1 MNHKV
6 LQTLEF
12 DKIINI
18 LTGYAT
24 TELGK
29 ERCAALTPMEDESSI
44 LNAQDQTQDALTR
57 IYKRGNVSFL
67 GVSDLKPSLMRL
79 RMKGT
84 LGAGELLRIAAL
96 LETVKNAVDYGV
108 RPEEELELGIDSLDE
123 MFESLIPL
131 PDLLHEIRRC
141 IVSEEEFNDDA
152 SPTLKSIRR
161 SIRQTNQKIHTQL
174 TAMISSSSNQEKLQ
188 DAIVTMRNGR
198 YCIPVKQEYRSSFQ
212 GMIHDQSAS
221 GNTLFIEPMAVVTL
235 NNELKELEG
244 KEQSEIERILS
255 VLSEQVAFGVD
266 DLAHNQEVLICLDF
280 IFAKAKYAKD
290 LDASKPIFREDG
302 VINIKQGRH
311 PLLDQKK
318 VVPIN
323 VSLGKDF
330 SMLIVTGPNTGGK
343 TVSLKT
349 VGLLTLMGQSGLHI
363 PAFQGSSLGIFR
375 EVFADIGDEQSIE
388 QNLSTFSSHMTNIV
402 SIIQQ
407 AHKDSLVLLDELCG
421 GTDPIEG
428 AALAISILNDL
439 HDRGV
444 KTMATTHYSELKMF
458 ALSTD
463 DIENAS
469 CEFDVE
475 TLSPTYRLMIGIPGK
490 SNAFAISKKLGL
502 DNHIIENASEQ
513 IDESVKDFESILAD
527 LEQSKQTIE
536 QEQEEIFEYRKE
548 IESLRKS
555 LKNKQDNLTEKRE
568 KMLRDAREEAH
579 NIISEAKEIAD
590 STIREYNK
598 LKKQK
603 NNQNANKKME
613 HMRSDLRGRMNKLE
627 NQMAYKSKKKVN
639 KRHDASDFQIGDQVY
654 VSSLS
659 LAGTVQTLP
668 NAKGDLYVQ
677 MGMMRSLVNI
687 KDLEITK
694 TIKEVK
700 KENQRNES
708 RNRGRT
714 AINKSSSIKPEI
726 NVMGMTVDE
735 AIAQLDK
742 YIDDACLAN
751 LNQITVVH
759 GKGTGALRKG
769 LHTYFK
775 QLKKQKRISGYRDG
789 EYGEGDLG
797 VTVVML

>member
-1 MNHKV
+1 MNQKV
-6 LQTLEF
+6 FQTLEF
-12 DKIINI
+12 DKIIKI
-18 LTGYAT
+18 LTGYAS
-24 TELGK
+24 TEMGRNLCRK
-29 ERCAALTPMEDESSI
+29 LTPMTKETDI
-44 LNAQDQTQDALTR
+44 LNAQDHTQDALTR
-57 IYKRGNVSFL
+57 IYRRGSISFS
-67 GVSDLKPSLMRL
+67 GITDLKPSIARL
-79 RMKGT
+79 NMKGS
-84 LGAGELLRIAAL
+84 LGAGELLNIAKL
-96 LETVKNAVDYGV
+96 LETVKNAAAYNSSEDDDM
-108 RPEEELELGIDSLDE
+108 EADSLDE
-123 MFESLIPL
+123 IFEALVPL
-131 PDLLHEIRRC
+131 NDLLREIRRC
-141 IVSEEEFNDDA
+141 IISEEEISDDA
-152 SPTLKSIRR
+152 SSALKSIRR
-161 SIRQTNQKIHTQL
+161 SMKQANQKIHNQL
-174 TAMISSSSNQEKLQ
+174 TAVVSASSNQDKLQ

-198 YCIPVKQEYRSSFQ
+198 YCIPVKQAYRNSFP

-221 GNTLFIEPMAVVTL
+221 GNTLFIEPMSVVTL

-244 KEQSEIERILS
+244 REQAEIEKILS
-255 VLSEQVAFGVD
+255 LLSEEASYAAD
-266 DLAHNQEVLICLDF
+266 DLARNQDLLVQLDF

-290 LDASKPIFREDG
+290 LDASRPIFREDG

-323 VSLGKDF
+323 VSLGQDF
-330 SMLIVTGPNTGGK
+330 SMLIITGPNTGGK

-349 VGLLTLMGQSGLHI
+349 VGLLTLMGQAGLHI

-407 AHKDSLVLLDELCG
+407 AYKDSLVLLDELCG

-428 AALAISILNDL
+428 AALAISILTDL
-439 HDRGV
+439 HDRGI

-490 SNAFAISKKLGL
+490 SNAFAISRKLGL
-502 DNHIIENASEQ
+502 DEHIIEGASGQ
-513 IDESVKDFESILAD
+513 IDESVKDFETILAD
-527 LEQSKQTIE
+527 LEKSKQTIE
-536 QEQEEIFEYRKE
+536 QEQEEILAYRKE
-548 IESLRKS
+548 IESLRRS
-555 LKNKQDNLTEKRE
+555 LKARQDNIKEKRE
-568 KMLRDAREEAH
+568 KTLRNAREEAQQ
-579 NIISEAKEIAD
+579 ILQEAKDVAD
-590 STIREYNK
+590 QTIREYNQ
-598 LKKQK
+598 LKKQTNK
-603 NNQNANKKME
+603 DTNKKME

-627 NQMAYKSKKKVN
+627 NQMTSRKKKRSG
-639 KRHDASDFQIGDQVY
+639 KRHDAGDFHVGDEVY

-659 LAGTVQTLP
+659 LNGTVQTLP

-687 KDLEITK
+687 RDLEITK
-694 TIKEVK
+694 TAKEVK
-700 KENQRNES
+700 RENQRNE
-708 RNRGRT
+708 NRGRART
-714 AINKSSSIKPEI
+714 AMNKSATIKPEI

-735 AIAQLDK
+735 AIAELDK

-751 LNQITVVH
+751 LAQITVVH

-769 LHTYFK
+769 LHNYFK
-775 QLKKQKRISGYRDG
+775 TLKKQKRISGYRDG

-797 VTVVML
+797 VTVVTL

>member
-1 MNHKV
+1 MNQKV
-6 LQTLEF
+6 FQTLEF
-12 DKIINI
+12 DKIIKI
-18 LTGYAT
+18 LTGYAS
-24 TELGK
+24 TEMGRDLCRK
-29 ERCAALTPMEDESSI
+29 LTPMTKETDI
-44 LNAQDQTQDALTR
+44 LNAQDHTQDALTR
-57 IYKRGNVSFL
+57 IYRRGSISFS
-67 GVSDLKPSLMRL
+67 GITDLKPSIARL
-79 RMKGT
+79 NMKGS
-84 LGAGELLRIAAL
+84 LGAGELLNIAKL
-96 LETVKNAVDYGV
+96 LETVKNAAAYNSSEDDDM
-108 RPEEELELGIDSLDE
+108 EADSLDE
-123 MFESLIPL
+123 IFEALVPL
-131 PDLLHEIRRC
+131 NDLLREIRRC
-141 IVSEEEFNDDA
+141 IISEEELSDDA
-152 SPTLKSIRR
+152 SSALKSIRR
-161 SIRQTNQKIHTQL
+161 SMKQANQKIHNQL
-174 TAMISSSSNQEKLQ
+174 TAVVSASSNQDKLQ

-198 YCIPVKQEYRSSFQ
+198 YCIPVKQAYRNSFP

-221 GNTLFIEPMAVVTL
+221 GNTLFIEPMSVVTL

-244 KEQSEIERILS
+244 REQAEIEKILS
-255 VLSEQVAFGVD
+255 LLSEEASYAAD
-266 DLAHNQEVLICLDF
+266 DLARNQDLLVQLDF

-290 LDASKPIFREDG
+290 LDASRPIFREDG

-323 VSLGKDF
+323 VSLGQDF
-330 SMLIVTGPNTGGK
+330 SMLIITGPNTGGK

-349 VGLLTLMGQSGLHI
+349 VGLLTLMGQAGLHI

-407 AHKDSLVLLDELCG
+407 AYKDSLVLLDELCG

-428 AALAISILNDL
+428 AALAISILTDL
-439 HDRGV
+439 HDRGI

-490 SNAFAISKKLGL
+490 SNAFAISRKLGL
-502 DNHIIENASEQ
+502 DEHIIEGASGQ
-513 IDESVKDFESILAD
+513 IDESVKDFETILAD
-527 LEQSKQTIE
+527 LEKSKQTIE
-536 QEQEEIFEYRKE
+536 QEQEEILAYRKE
-548 IESLRKS
+548 IESLRRS
-555 LKNKQDNLTEKRE
+555 LKARQDNIKEKRE
-568 KMLRDAREEAH
+568 KTLRNAREEAQR
-579 NIISEAKEIAD
+579 ILQEAKDVAD
-590 STIREYNK
+590 QTIREYNQ
-598 LKKQK
+598 LKKQTNK
-603 NNQNANKKME
+603 DTNKKME

-627 NQMAYKSKKKVN
+627 NQMTSRKKKHSG
-639 KRHDASDFQIGDQVY
+639 KRHDAGDFHVGDEVY

-659 LAGTVQTLP
+659 LNGTVQTLP

-687 KDLEITK
+687 RDLEITK
-694 TIKEVK
+694 TAKEVK
-700 KENQRNES
+700 RENQRNE
-708 RNRGRT
+708 NRGRART
-714 AINKSSSIKPEI
+714 AMNKSATIKPEI

-735 AIAQLDK
+735 AIAELDK

-751 LNQITVVH
+751 LAQITVVH

-769 LHTYFK
+769 LHNYFK
-775 QLKKQKRISGYRDG
+775 TLKKQKRISGYRDG

-797 VTVVML
+797 VTVVTL

>member
-1 MNHKV
+1 MNQKV

-12 DKIINI
+12 DKIIKI
-18 LTGYAT
+18 LTEYAT

-29 ERCAALTPMEDESSI
+29 AMCSALTPMTEESHI

-57 IYKRGNVSFL
+57 IYQRGNVSFF
-67 GVSDLKPSLMRL
+67 GVNDLSASLARL
-79 RMKGT
+79 KMKGT
-84 LGAGELLRIAAL
+84 LGIGELLDIARL
-96 LETVKNAVDYGV
+96 LETVKNAVSYGV
-108 RPEEELELGIDSLDE
+108 RTDDETEADSLDDL
-123 MFESLIPL
+123 FESLL
-131 PDLLHEIRRC
+131 PMEDLLREIRRC
-141 IVSEEEFNDDA
+141 IISEEEISDDA
-152 SPTLKSIRR
+152 SSSLKGIRR
-161 SIRQTNQKIHTQL
+161 AIKQTNQKIHSQL
-174 TAMISSSSNQEKLQ
+174 TAMVSASSNQDKLQ

-198 YCIPVKQEYRSSFQ
+198 YCIPVKQEYRNSFQ

-221 GNTLFIEPMAVVTL
+221 GSTLFIEPMAVVAL
-235 NNELKELEG
+235 NNERKELEG
-244 KEQSEIERILS
+244 KEQTEIERILS
-255 VLSEQVAFGVD
+255 LLSEQASYGID
-266 DLAHNQEVLICLDF
+266 DLASNQKTLVLLDF

-290 LDASKPIFREDG
+290 LNASKPIFREDG
-302 VINIKQGRH
+302 IIQIKHGRH

-402 SIIQQ
+402 SIVQQ
-407 AHKDSLVLLDELCG
+407 AHGDSLVLLDELCG

-428 AALAISILNDL
+428 AALAISILTDL
-439 HDRGV
+439 HDRGI

-458 ALSTD
+458 ALSAD

-490 SNAFAISKKLGL
+490 SNAFAISRKLGL
-502 DNHIIENASEQ
+502 DEHIIEGASGQ
-513 IDESVKDFESILAD
+513 IDQSVKDFESILTD

-536 QEQEEIFEYRKE
+536 QEQEEILEYRKE
-548 IESLRKS
+548 IESLRQS
-555 LKNKQDNLTEKRE
+555 LKSKQDHLKEKRE
-568 KMLRDAREEAH
+568 KMLREAREEAH

-590 STIREYNK
+590 STIREYNQ
-598 LKKQK
+598 LKKQR
-603 NNQNANKKME
+603 NHPDTNKKME
-613 HMRSDLRGRMNKLE
+613 HMRSDLRGHMSKLE
-627 NQMAYKSKKKVN
+627 NQMAYKSKKRR
-639 KRHDASDFQIGDQVY
+639 KRHHDPVDFHIGDEVY
-654 VSSLS
+654 VTSLS
-659 LAGTVQTLP
+659 LAGTVSTLP

-694 TIKEVK
+694 TIQEVK

-714 AINKSSSIKPEI
+714 SIQKAASIKPEI

-735 AIAQLDK
+735 AVSQLDK

-775 QLKKQKRISGYRDG
+775 QLKKQHRISGYRDG

-797 VTVVML
+797 VTVVLL

>member
-1 MNHKV
+1 MNQKV

-29 ERCAALTPMEDESSI
+29 SMCSGLTPMTDETDI

-57 IYKRGNVSFL
+57 IYKRGNVSFF
-67 GVSDLKPSLMRL
+67 GVSDLTPCLMRL
-79 RMKGT
+79 KMKGT
-84 LGAGELLRIAAL
+84 LGTGELLDIARL
-96 LETVKNAVDYGV
+96 LETVKNAVSYGV
-108 RPEEELELGIDSLDE
+108 RTEKDLEPDSLDE
-123 MFESLIPL
+123 LFENLIPME
-131 PDLLHEIRRC
+131 DLLREIRRC
-141 IVSEEEFNDDA
+141 IISEEEISDDA
-152 SPTLKSIRR
+152 SSSLKSIRR
-161 SIRQTNQKIHTQL
+161 AMKQTNQKIHAQL
-174 TAMISSSSNQEKLQ
+174 TSLVSSAANQDKLQ

-212 GMIHDQSAS
+212 GMIHDQSSS
-221 GNTLFIEPMAVVTL
+221 GSTLFIEPMSVVNL

-244 KEQSEIERILS
+244 KEQTEIERILS
-255 VLSEQVAFGVD
+255 VLSEQASYGID
-266 DLAHNQEVLICLDF
+266 DLAHNQEILILLDF

-290 LDASKPIFREDG
+290 LDGSKPIFREDG
-302 VINIKQGRH
+302 IIDIKQGRH
-311 PLLDQKK
+311 PLLDKKK

-349 VGLLTLMGQSGLHI
+349 VGLLTLMGQAGLHI
-363 PAFQGSSLGIFR
+363 PAFQGSSLGIFE

-407 AHKDSLVLLDELCG
+407 AHRNSLVLLDELCG

-439 HDRGV
+439 HARSV

-490 SNAFAISKKLGL
+490 SNAFAISRKLGL
-502 DNHIIENASEQ
+502 DEHIIQDASGQ
-513 IDESVKDFESILAD
+513 IDQSVKDFESILAD
-527 LEQSKQTIE
+527 LEKSKQTIE
-536 QEQEEIFEYRKE
+536 QEQEEILEYRKE
-548 IESLRKS
+548 IESLRRS
-555 LKNKQDNLTEKRE
+555 LKSKQDNIKEKRD
-568 KMLRDAREEAH
+568 KLLRDAREEAH
-579 NIISEAKEIAD
+579 NIISEAKEVAD
-590 STIREYNK
+590 STIKEYNK
-598 LKKQK
+598 LKKQT

-613 HMRSDLRGRMNKLE
+613 HMRSDLRGRMTKLE
-627 NQMAYKSKKKVN
+627 NQMAYKSKKRSK
-639 KRHDASDFQIGDQVY
+639 KRHDASDFQVGDEVY
-654 VSSLS
+654 VTSLS

-694 TIKEVK
+694 TAKEVK

-714 AINKSSSIKPEI
+714 AISKSASIKSEI

-769 LHTYFK
+769 LHNYFK
-775 QLKKQKRISGYRDG
+775 LLKKQKRISGYRDG

>member
-1 MNHKV
+1 MNRKV
-6 LQTLEF
+6 FQTLEF

-18 LTGYAT
+18 LTSYT
-24 TELGK
+24 TTDMGK
-29 ERCAALTPMEDESSI
+29 DLCRNLSPMTEEIDI
-44 LNAQDQTQDALTR
+44 LNAQDHTQDALTR
-57 IYKRGNVSFL
+57 IFRRGSISFS
-67 GVSDLKPSLMRL
+67 GVSDLKPSIARL
-79 RMKGT
+79 HMKGA
-84 LGAGELLRIAAL
+84 LGAGELLSIAKQ
-96 LETVKNAVDYGV
+96 LETVKNAAAYG
-108 RPEEELELGIDSLDE
+108 RTEDIETEPDSLDE
-123 MFESLIPL
+123 FFESLMPL
-131 PDLLHEIRRC
+131 SDLLREIRRC
-141 IVSEEEFNDDA
+141 IISEEEISDDA
-152 SPTLKSIRR
+152 SSALKSIRR
-161 SIRQTNQKIHTQL
+161 SMKQTNQKIHNQL
-174 TAMISSSSNQEKLQ
+174 TSMVSAASNQDKLQ

-198 YCIPVKQEYRSSFQ
+198 YCIPVKQEYRNSFQ

-221 GNTLFIEPMAVVTL
+221 GNTLFIEPMSVVAL

-244 KEQSEIERILS
+244 REQAEIEHILS
-255 VLSEQVAFGVD
+255 LLSEQASFASE
-266 DLAHNQEVLICLDF
+266 DLTRNQEILVQLDF

-290 LDASKPIFREDG
+290 LDASRPIFRKDG

-323 VSLGKDF
+323 VSLGQDF

-363 PAFQGSSLGIFR
+363 PAFQGSCLGIFR

-402 SIIQQ
+402 SIIRQ
-407 AHKDSLVLLDELCG
+407 AHRDSLVLLDELCG

-428 AALAISILNDL
+428 AALAISILSDL
-439 HDRGV
+439 HDRGI

-469 CEFDVE
+469 CEFDVD

-490 SNAFAISKKLGL
+490 SNAFAISRKLGL
-502 DNHIIENASEQ
+502 DEHIIEGASGQ
-513 IDESVKDFESILAD
+513 IDESVKDFETILAD
-527 LEQSKQTIE
+527 LEKSKQTIE
-536 QEQEEIFEYRKE
+536 QEQEEILAYRKE
-548 IESLRKS
+548 IESLRQS
-555 LKNKQDNLTEKRE
+555 LKARQDNIKEKRE
-568 KMLRDAREEAH
+568 KTLRNAREEAH
-579 NIISEAKEIAD
+579 RIISEAKEVAD
-590 STIREYNK
+590 QTIREYNQ
-598 LKKQK
+598 LKKQTNK
-603 NNQNANKKME
+603 DTNKKME

-627 NQMAYKSKKKVN
+627 NQMTQKKK
-639 KRHDASDFQIGDQVY
+639 KRSGKHHDAGDFHIGDEVY

-659 LAGTVQTLP
+659 LNGTVQTLP

-687 KDLEITK
+687 RDLEITK
-694 TIKEVK
+694 TAGEVK
-700 KENQRNES
+700 RENQRSES
-708 RNRGRT
+708 RSRMRT
-714 AINKSSSIKPEI
+714 SIGKSSTIKPEI

-751 LNQITVVH
+751 LSQITVVH

-775 QLKKQKRISGYRDG
+775 SLKKQRRISGYRDG

-797 VTVVML
+797 VTIVIL

>member
-1 MNHKV
+1 MNQKV
-6 LQTLEF
+6 FQTLEF
-12 DKIINI
+12 DKIIKI
-18 LTGYAT
+18 LTGYASI
-24 TELGK
+24 EMGRDLCRK
-29 ERCAALTPMEDESSI
+29 LTPMTKETDI
-44 LNAQDQTQDALTR
+44 LNAQDHTQDALTR
-57 IYKRGNVSFL
+57 IYRRGSISFS
-67 GVSDLKPSLMRL
+67 GITDLKPSIARL
-79 RMKGT
+79 NMKGS
-84 LGAGELLRIAAL
+84 LGAGELLNIAKL
-96 LETVKNAVDYGV
+96 LETVKNAAAYNSSEDDDM
-108 RPEEELELGIDSLDE
+108 EADSLDE
-123 MFESLIPL
+123 IFEALVPL
-131 PDLLHEIRRC
+131 NDLLREIRRC
-141 IVSEEEFNDDA
+141 IISEEEISDDA
-152 SPTLKSIRR
+152 SSALKSIRR
-161 SIRQTNQKIHTQL
+161 SMKQANHKIHNQL
-174 TAMISSSSNQEKLQ
+174 TAVVSASSNQDKLQ

-198 YCIPVKQEYRSSFQ
+198 YCIPVKQAYRNSFP

-221 GNTLFIEPMAVVTL
+221 GNTLFIEPMSVVTL

-244 KEQSEIERILS
+244 REQAEIEKILS
-255 VLSEQVAFGVD
+255 LLSEEASYAAD
-266 DLAHNQEVLICLDF
+266 DLARNQDLLVQLDF

-290 LDASKPIFREDG
+290 LDASRPIFREDG

-323 VSLGKDF
+323 VSLGQDF
-330 SMLIVTGPNTGGK
+330 SMLIITGPNTGGK

-349 VGLLTLMGQSGLHI
+349 VGLLTLMGQAGLHI

-407 AHKDSLVLLDELCG
+407 AYKDSLVLLDELCG

-428 AALAISILNDL
+428 AALAISILTDL
-439 HDRGV
+439 HDRGI

-490 SNAFAISKKLGL
+490 SNAFAISRKLGL
-502 DNHIIENASEQ
+502 DEHIIEGASGQ
-513 IDESVKDFESILAD
+513 IDESVKDFETILAD
-527 LEQSKQTIE
+527 LEKSKQTIE
-536 QEQEEIFEYRKE
+536 QEQEEILAYRKE
-548 IESLRKS
+548 IESLRRS
-555 LKNKQDNLTEKRE
+555 LKARQDNIKEKRE
-568 KMLRDAREEAH
+568 KTLRNAREEAQR
-579 NIISEAKEIAD
+579 ILQEAKDVAD
-590 STIREYNK
+590 QTIREYNQ
-598 LKKQK
+598 LKKQTNK
-603 NNQNANKKME
+603 DTNKKME

-627 NQMAYKSKKKVN
+627 NQMTSRKKKRSG
-639 KRHDASDFQIGDQVY
+639 KRHDAGDFHVGDEVY

-659 LAGTVQTLP
+659 LNGTVQTLP

-687 KDLEITK
+687 RDLEITK
-694 TIKEVK
+694 TAKEVK
-700 KENQRNES
+700 RENQRNE
-708 RNRGRT
+708 NRGRART
-714 AINKSSSIKPEI
+714 AMNKSATIKPEI

-735 AIAQLDK
+735 AIAELDK

-751 LNQITVVH
+751 LAQITVVH

-769 LHTYFK
+769 LHNYFK
-775 QLKKQKRISGYRDG
+775 TLKKQKRISGYRDG

-797 VTVVML
+797 VTVVTL

>member
-1 MNHKV
+1 
-6 LQTLEF
+6 
-12 DKIINI
+12 
-18 LTGYAT
+18 
-24 TELGK
+24 
-29 ERCAALTPMEDESSI
+29 ME
-44 LNAQDQTQDALTR
+44 A
-57 IYKRGNVSFL
+57 
-67 GVSDLKPSLMRL
+67 
-79 RMKGT
+79 
-84 LGAGELLRIAAL
+84 
-96 LETVKNAVDYGV
+96 
-108 RPEEELELGIDSLDE
+108 DSLDE
-123 MFESLIPL
+123 IFEALVPL
-131 PDLLHEIRRC
+131 NDLLREIRRC
-141 IVSEEEFNDDA
+141 IISEEEISDDA
-152 SPTLKSIRR
+152 SSALKSIRR
-161 SIRQTNQKIHTQL
+161 SMKQANQKIHNQL
-174 TAMISSSSNQEKLQ
+174 TAVVSASSNQDKLQ

-198 YCIPVKQEYRSSFQ
+198 YCIPVKQAYRNSFP

-221 GNTLFIEPMAVVTL
+221 GNTLFIEPMSVVTL

-244 KEQSEIERILS
+244 REQAEIEKILS
-255 VLSEQVAFGVD
+255 LLSEEASYAAD
-266 DLAHNQEVLICLDF
+266 DLARNQDLLVQLDF

-290 LDASKPIFREDG
+290 LDASRPIFREDG

-323 VSLGKDF
+323 VSLGQDF
-330 SMLIVTGPNTGGK
+330 SMLIITGPNTGGK

-349 VGLLTLMGQSGLHI
+349 VGLLTLMGQAGLHI

-407 AHKDSLVLLDELCG
+407 AYKDSLVLLDELCG

-428 AALAISILNDL
+428 AALAISILTDL
-439 HDRGV
+439 HDRGI

-490 SNAFAISKKLGL
+490 SNAFAISRKLGL
-502 DNHIIENASEQ
+502 DEHIIEGASGQ
-513 IDESVKDFESILAD
+513 IDESVKDFETILAD
-527 LEQSKQTIE
+527 LEKSKQTIE
-536 QEQEEIFEYRKE
+536 QEQEEILAYRKE
-548 IESLRKS
+548 IESLRRS
-555 LKNKQDNLTEKRE
+555 LKARQDNIKEKRE
-568 KMLRDAREEAH
+568 KTLRNAREEAQR
-579 NIISEAKEIAD
+579 ILQEAKDVAD
-590 STIREYNK
+590 QTIREYNQ
-598 LKKQK
+598 LKKQTNK
-603 NNQNANKKME
+603 DTNKKME

-627 NQMAYKSKKKVN
+627 NQMTSRKKKRSG
-639 KRHDASDFQIGDQVY
+639 KRHDAGDFHVGDEVY

-659 LAGTVQTLP
+659 LNGTVQTLP

-687 KDLEITK
+687 RDLEITK
-694 TIKEVK
+694 TAKEVK
-700 KENQRNES
+700 RENQRNE
-708 RNRGRT
+708 NRGRART
-714 AINKSSSIKPEI
+714 AMNKSATIKPEI

-735 AIAQLDK
+735 AIAELDK

-751 LNQITVVH
+751 LAQITVVH

-769 LHTYFK
+769 LHNYFK
-775 QLKKQKRISGYRDG
+775 TLKKQKRISGYRDG

-797 VTVVML
+797 VTVVTL

>member
-1 MNHKV
+1 MNQKV
-6 LQTLEF
+6 FQTLEF
-12 DKIINI
+12 DKIIKI
-18 LTGYAT
+18 LTGYAS
-24 TELGK
+24 TEMGRDLCRK
-29 ERCAALTPMEDESSI
+29 LTPMTKETDI
-44 LNAQDQTQDALTR
+44 LNAQDHTQDALTR
-57 IYKRGNVSFL
+57 IYRRGSISFS
-67 GVSDLKPSLMRL
+67 GITDLKPSIARL
-79 RMKGT
+79 NMKGS
-84 LGAGELLRIAAL
+84 LGAGELLNIAKL
-96 LETVKNAVDYGV
+96 LETVKNAAAYNSSEDDDM
-108 RPEEELELGIDSLDE
+108 EADSLDE
-123 MFESLIPL
+123 IFEALVPL
-131 PDLLHEIRRC
+131 NDLLREIRRC
-141 IVSEEEFNDDA
+141 IISEEEISDDA
-152 SPTLKSIRR
+152 SSALKSIRR
-161 SIRQTNQKIHTQL
+161 SMKQANQKIHNQL
-174 TAMISSSSNQEKLQ
+174 TAVVSASSNQDKLQ

-198 YCIPVKQEYRSSFQ
+198 YCIPVKQAYRNSFP

-221 GNTLFIEPMAVVTL
+221 GNTLFIEPMSVVTL

-244 KEQSEIERILS
+244 REQAEIEKILS
-255 VLSEQVAFGVD
+255 LLSEEASYAAD
-266 DLAHNQEVLICLDF
+266 DLARNQDLLVQLDF

-290 LDASKPIFREDG
+290 LDASRPIFREDG

-323 VSLGKDF
+323 VSLGQDF
-330 SMLIVTGPNTGGK
+330 SMLIITGPNTGGK

-349 VGLLTLMGQSGLHI
+349 VGLLTLMGQAGLHI

-407 AHKDSLVLLDELCG
+407 AYKDSLVLLDELCG

-428 AALAISILNDL
+428 AALAISILTDL
-439 HDRGV
+439 HDRGI

-490 SNAFAISKKLGL
+490 SNAFAISRKLGL
-502 DNHIIENASEQ
+502 DEHIIEGASGQ
-513 IDESVKDFESILAD
+513 IDESVKDFETILAD
-527 LEQSKQTIE
+527 LEKSKQTIE
-536 QEQEEIFEYRKE
+536 QEQEEILAYRKE
-548 IESLRKS
+548 IESLRRS
-555 LKNKQDNLTEKRE
+555 LKARQDNIKEKRE
-568 KMLRDAREEAH
+568 KTLRNAREEAQQ
-579 NIISEAKEIAD
+579 ILQEAKDVAD
-590 STIREYNK
+590 QTIREYNQ
-598 LKKQK
+598 LKKQTNK
-603 NNQNANKKME
+603 DTNKKME

-627 NQMAYKSKKKVN
+627 NQMTARKKKRSG
-639 KRHDASDFQIGDQVY
+639 KRHDAGDFHVGDEVY

-659 LAGTVQTLP
+659 LNGTVQTLP

-687 KDLEITK
+687 RDLEITK
-694 TIKEVK
+694 TAKEVK
-700 KENQRNES
+700 RENQRNE
-708 RNRGRT
+708 NRGRART
-714 AINKSSSIKPEI
+714 AMNKSATIKPEI

-735 AIAQLDK
+735 AIAELDK
-742 YIDDACLAN
+742 YINDACLAN
-751 LNQITVVH
+751 LAQITVVH

-769 LHTYFK
+769 LHNYFK
-775 QLKKQKRISGYRDG
+775 TLKKQKRISGYRDG

-797 VTVVML
+797 VTVVTL

>member
-1 MNHKV
+1 
-6 LQTLEF
+6 
-12 DKIINI
+12 
-18 LTGYAT
+18 
-24 TELGK
+24 
-29 ERCAALTPMEDESSI
+29 ME
-44 LNAQDQTQDALTR
+44 A
-57 IYKRGNVSFL
+57 
-67 GVSDLKPSLMRL
+67 
-79 RMKGT
+79 
-84 LGAGELLRIAAL
+84 
-96 LETVKNAVDYGV
+96 
-108 RPEEELELGIDSLDE
+108 DSLDE
-123 MFESLIPL
+123 IFEALVPL
-131 PDLLHEIRRC
+131 NDLLREIRRC
-141 IVSEEEFNDDA
+141 IISEEEISDDA
-152 SPTLKSIRR
+152 SSALKSIRR
-161 SIRQTNQKIHTQL
+161 SMKQANQKIHNQL
-174 TAMISSSSNQEKLQ
+174 TAVVSASSNQDKLQ

-198 YCIPVKQEYRSSFQ
+198 YCIPVKQAYRNSFP
-212 GMIHDQSAS
+212 GMIHDQSVS
-221 GNTLFIEPMAVVTL
+221 GNTLFIEPMSVVTL

-244 KEQSEIERILS
+244 REQAEIEKILS
-255 VLSEQVAFGVD
+255 LLSEEASYAAD
-266 DLAHNQEVLICLDF
+266 DLARNQDLLVQLDF

-290 LDASKPIFREDG
+290 LDASRPIFREDG

-323 VSLGKDF
+323 VSLGQDF
-330 SMLIVTGPNTGGK
+330 SMLIITGPNTGGK

-349 VGLLTLMGQSGLHI
+349 VGLLTLMGQAGLHI

-407 AHKDSLVLLDELCG
+407 AYKDSLVLLDELCG

-428 AALAISILNDL
+428 AALAISILTDL
-439 HDRGV
+439 HDRGI

-490 SNAFAISKKLGL
+490 SNAFAISRKLGL
-502 DNHIIENASEQ
+502 DEHIIEGASGQ
-513 IDESVKDFESILAD
+513 IDESVKDFETILAD
-527 LEQSKQTIE
+527 LEKSKQTIE
-536 QEQEEIFEYRKE
+536 QEQEEILAYRKE
-548 IESLRKS
+548 IESLRRS
-555 LKNKQDNLTEKRE
+555 LKARQDNIKEKRE
-568 KMLRDAREEAH
+568 KTLRNAREEAQR
-579 NIISEAKEIAD
+579 ILQEAKDVAD
-590 STIREYNK
+590 QTIREYNQ
-598 LKKQK
+598 LKKQTNK
-603 NNQNANKKME
+603 DTNKKME

-627 NQMAYKSKKKVN
+627 NQMTSRKKKRSG
-639 KRHDASDFQIGDQVY
+639 KRHDAGDFHVGDEVY

-659 LAGTVQTLP
+659 LNGTVQTLP

-687 KDLEITK
+687 RDLEITK
-694 TIKEVK
+694 TAKEVK
-700 KENQRNES
+700 RENQRNE
-708 RNRGRT
+708 NRGRART
-714 AINKSSSIKPEI
+714 AMNKSATIKPEI

-735 AIAQLDK
+735 AIAELDK

-751 LNQITVVH
+751 LAQITVVH

-769 LHTYFK
+769 LHNYFK
-775 QLKKQKRISGYRDG
+775 TLKKQKRISGYRDG

-797 VTVVML
+797 VTVVTL

>member
-1 MNHKV
+1 MNQKV
-6 LQTLEF
+6 FQTLEF
-12 DKIINI
+12 DKIIKI
-18 LTGYAT
+18 LTGYAS
-24 TELGK
+24 TEMGRNLCRK
-29 ERCAALTPMEDESSI
+29 LTPMTKETDI
-44 LNAQDQTQDALTR
+44 LNAQDHTQDALTR
-57 IYKRGNVSFL
+57 IYRRGSISFS
-67 GVSDLKPSLMRL
+67 GITDLKPSIARL
-79 RMKGT
+79 NMKGS
-84 LGAGELLRIAAL
+84 LGAGELLNIAKL
-96 LETVKNAVDYGV
+96 LETVKNAAAYNSSEDDDM
-108 RPEEELELGIDSLDE
+108 EADSLDE
-123 MFESLIPL
+123 IFEALVPL
-131 PDLLHEIRRC
+131 NDLLREIRRC
-141 IVSEEEFNDDA
+141 IISEEEISDDA
-152 SPTLKSIRR
+152 SSALKSIRR
-161 SIRQTNQKIHTQL
+161 SMKQANQKIHNQL
-174 TAMISSSSNQEKLQ
+174 TAVVSASSNQDKLQ

-198 YCIPVKQEYRSSFQ
+198 YCISVKQAYRNSFP

-221 GNTLFIEPMAVVTL
+221 GNTLFIEPMSVVTL

-244 KEQSEIERILS
+244 REQAEIEKILS
-255 VLSEQVAFGVD
+255 LLSEEASYAAD
-266 DLAHNQEVLICLDF
+266 DLARNQDLLVQLDF

-290 LDASKPIFREDG
+290 LDASRPIFREDG

-323 VSLGKDF
+323 VSLGQDF
-330 SMLIVTGPNTGGK
+330 SMLIITGPNTGGK

-349 VGLLTLMGQSGLHI
+349 VGLLTLMGQAGLHI

-407 AHKDSLVLLDELCG
+407 AYKDSLVLLDELCG

-428 AALAISILNDL
+428 AALAISILTDL
-439 HDRGV
+439 HDRGI

-490 SNAFAISKKLGL
+490 SNAFAISRKLGL
-502 DNHIIENASEQ
+502 DEHIIEGASGQ
-513 IDESVKDFESILAD
+513 IDESVKDFETILAD
-527 LEQSKQTIE
+527 LEKSKQTIE
-536 QEQEEIFEYRKE
+536 QEQEEILAYRKE
-548 IESLRKS
+548 IESLRRS
-555 LKNKQDNLTEKRE
+555 LKARQDNIKEKRE
-568 KMLRDAREEAH
+568 KTLRNAREEAQR
-579 NIISEAKEIAD
+579 ILQEAKDVAD
-590 STIREYNK
+590 QTIREYNQ
-598 LKKQK
+598 LKKQTNK
-603 NNQNANKKME
+603 DTNKKME

-627 NQMAYKSKKKVN
+627 NQMTSRKKKRSG
-639 KRHDASDFQIGDQVY
+639 KRHDAGDFHVGDEVY

-659 LAGTVQTLP
+659 LNGTVQTLP

-687 KDLEITK
+687 RDLEITK
-694 TIKEVK
+694 TAKEVK
-700 KENQRNES
+700 RENQRNE
-708 RNRGRT
+708 NRGRART
-714 AINKSSSIKPEI
+714 AMNKSATIKPEI

-735 AIAQLDK
+735 AIAELDK

-751 LNQITVVH
+751 LAQITVVH

-769 LHTYFK
+769 LHNYFK
-775 QLKKQKRISGYRDG
+775 TLKKQKRISGYRDG

-797 VTVVML
+797 VTVVTL

>member
-96 LETVKNAVDYGV
+96 LEAVKNAVDYGV

-255 VLSEQVAFGVD
+255 VLSEQAAFGVD

-627 NQMAYKSKKKVN
+627 DQMAYKSKKKVN

-694 TIKEVK
+694 TVKEVK

>member
-1 MNHKV
+1 MNQKV
-6 LQTLEF
+6 FQTLEF
-12 DKIINI
+12 DKIIKI
-18 LTGYAT
+18 LTGYAS
-24 TELGK
+24 TEMGRNLCRK
-29 ERCAALTPMEDESSI
+29 LTPMTKETDI
-44 LNAQDQTQDALTR
+44 LNAQDHTQDALTR
-57 IYKRGNVSFL
+57 IYRRGSISFS
-67 GVSDLKPSLMRL
+67 GITDLKPSIARL
-79 RMKGT
+79 NMKGS
-84 LGAGELLRIAAL
+84 LGAGELLNIAKL
-96 LETVKNAVDYGV
+96 LETVKNAAAYNSSEDDDM
-108 RPEEELELGIDSLDE
+108 EADSLDE
-123 MFESLIPL
+123 IFEALVPL
-131 PDLLHEIRRC
+131 NDLLREIRRC
-141 IVSEEEFNDDA
+141 IISEEEISDDA
-152 SPTLKSIRR
+152 SSALKSIRR
-161 SIRQTNQKIHTQL
+161 SMKQANHKIHNQL
-174 TAMISSSSNQEKLQ
+174 TAVVSASSNQDKLQ

-198 YCIPVKQEYRSSFQ
+198 YCIPVKQAYRNSFP

-221 GNTLFIEPMAVVTL
+221 GNTLFIEPMSVVTL

-244 KEQSEIERILS
+244 REQAEIEKILS
-255 VLSEQVAFGVD
+255 LLSEEASYAAD
-266 DLAHNQEVLICLDF
+266 DLARNQDLLVQLDF

-290 LDASKPIFREDG
+290 LDASRPIFREDG

-323 VSLGKDF
+323 VSLGQDF
-330 SMLIVTGPNTGGK
+330 SMLIITGPNTGGK

-349 VGLLTLMGQSGLHI
+349 VGLLTLMGQAGLHI

-407 AHKDSLVLLDELCG
+407 AYKDSLVLLDELCG

-428 AALAISILNDL
+428 AALAISILTDL
-439 HDRGV
+439 HDRGI

-490 SNAFAISKKLGL
+490 SNAFAISRKLGL
-502 DNHIIENASEQ
+502 DEHIIEGASGQ
-513 IDESVKDFESILAD
+513 IDESVKDFETILAD
-527 LEQSKQTIE
+527 LEKSKQTIE
-536 QEQEEIFEYRKE
+536 QEQEEILAYRKE
-548 IESLRKS
+548 IESLRRS
-555 LKNKQDNLTEKRE
+555 LKARQDNIKEKRE
-568 KMLRDAREEAH
+568 KTLRNAREEAQR
-579 NIISEAKEIAD
+579 ILQEAKDVAD
-590 STIREYNK
+590 QTIREYNQ
-598 LKKQK
+598 LKKQTNK
-603 NNQNANKKME
+603 DTNKKME

-627 NQMAYKSKKKVN
+627 NQMTSRKKKRSG
-639 KRHDASDFQIGDQVY
+639 KRHDAGDFHVGDEVY

-659 LAGTVQTLP
+659 LNGTVQTLP

-687 KDLEITK
+687 RDLEITK
-694 TIKEVK
+694 TAKEVK
-700 KENQRNES
+700 RENQRNE
-708 RNRGRT
+708 NRGRART
-714 AINKSSSIKPEI
+714 AMNKSATIKPEI

-735 AIAQLDK
+735 AIAELDK

-751 LNQITVVH
+751 LAQITVVH

-769 LHTYFK
+769 LHNYFK
-775 QLKKQKRISGYRDG
+775 TLKKQKRISGYRDG

-797 VTVVML
+797 VTVVTL

>member
-1 MNHKV
+1 
-6 LQTLEF
+6 
-12 DKIINI
+12 
-18 LTGYAT
+18 
-24 TELGK
+24 
-29 ERCAALTPMEDESSI
+29 ME
-44 LNAQDQTQDALTR
+44 A
-57 IYKRGNVSFL
+57 
-67 GVSDLKPSLMRL
+67 
-79 RMKGT
+79 
-84 LGAGELLRIAAL
+84 
-96 LETVKNAVDYGV
+96 
-108 RPEEELELGIDSLDE
+108 DSLDE
-123 MFESLIPL
+123 IFEALVPL
-131 PDLLHEIRRC
+131 NDLLREIRRC
-141 IVSEEEFNDDA
+141 IISEEEISDDA
-152 SPTLKSIRR
+152 SSALKSIRR
-161 SIRQTNQKIHTQL
+161 SMKQANQKIHNQL
-174 TAMISSSSNQEKLQ
+174 TAVVSASSNQDKLQ

-198 YCIPVKQEYRSSFQ
+198 YCIPVKQAYRNSFP
-212 GMIHDQSAS
+212 GMIHDQSVS
-221 GNTLFIEPMAVVTL
+221 GNTLFIEPMSVVTL

-244 KEQSEIERILS
+244 REQAEIEKILS
-255 VLSEQVAFGVD
+255 LLSEEASYAAD
-266 DLAHNQEVLICLDF
+266 DLARNQDLLVQLDF

-290 LDASKPIFREDG
+290 LDASRPIFREDG

-323 VSLGKDF
+323 VSLGQDF
-330 SMLIVTGPNTGGK
+330 SMLIITGPNTGGK

-349 VGLLTLMGQSGLHI
+349 VGLLTLMGQAGLHI

-407 AHKDSLVLLDELCG
+407 AYKDSLVLLDELCG

-428 AALAISILNDL
+428 AALAISILTDL
-439 HDRGV
+439 HDRGI

-490 SNAFAISKKLGL
+490 SNAFAISRKLGL
-502 DNHIIENASEQ
+502 DEHIIEGASGQ
-513 IDESVKDFESILAD
+513 IDESVKDFETILAD
-527 LEQSKQTIE
+527 LEKSKQTIE
-536 QEQEEIFEYRKE
+536 QEQEEILAYRKE
-548 IESLRKS
+548 IESLRRS
-555 LKNKQDNLTEKRE
+555 LKARQDNIKEKRE
-568 KMLRDAREEAH
+568 KTLRNAREEAQQ
-579 NIISEAKEIAD
+579 ILQEAKDVAD
-590 STIREYNK
+590 QTIREYNQ
-598 LKKQK
+598 LKKQTNK
-603 NNQNANKKME
+603 DTNKKME

-627 NQMAYKSKKKVN
+627 NQMTSRKKKRSG
-639 KRHDASDFQIGDQVY
+639 KRHDAGDFHVGDEVY

-659 LAGTVQTLP
+659 LNGTVQTLP

-687 KDLEITK
+687 RDLEITK
-694 TIKEVK
+694 TAKEVK
-700 KENQRNES
+700 RENQRNE
-708 RNRGRT
+708 NRGRART
-714 AINKSSSIKPEI
+714 AMNKSATIKPEI

-735 AIAQLDK
+735 AIAELDK

-751 LNQITVVH
+751 LAQITVVH

-769 LHTYFK
+769 LHNYFK
-775 QLKKQKRISGYRDG
+775 TLKKQKRISGYRDG

-797 VTVVML
+797 VTVVTL

>member
-1 MNHKV
+1 MNQKV

-29 ERCAALTPMEDESSI
+29 SMCSGLTPMTDETDI

-57 IYKRGNVSFL
+57 IYKRGNVSFF
-67 GVSDLKPSLMRL
+67 GVSDLTPCLMRL
-79 RMKGT
+79 KMKGT
-84 LGAGELLRIAAL
+84 LGTGELLDIARL
-96 LETVKNAVDYGV
+96 LETVKNAVSYGV
-108 RPEEELELGIDSLDE
+108 RREEDLEPDSLDE
-123 MFESLIPL
+123 LFENLIPME
-131 PDLLHEIRRC
+131 DLLREIRRC
-141 IVSEEEFNDDA
+141 IISEEEISDDA
-152 SPTLKSIRR
+152 SSSLKSIRR
-161 SIRQTNQKIHTQL
+161 AMKQTNQKIHAQL
-174 TAMISSSSNQEKLQ
+174 TSLVSSAANQDKLQ

-212 GMIHDQSAS
+212 GMIHDQSSS
-221 GNTLFIEPMAVVTL
+221 GSTLFIEPMSVVNL

-244 KEQSEIERILS
+244 KEQTEIERILS
-255 VLSEQVAFGVD
+255 VLSEQASYGID
-266 DLAHNQEVLICLDF
+266 DLAHNQEILILLDF

-290 LDASKPIFREDG
+290 LDGSKPIFREDG
-302 VINIKQGRH
+302 IIDIKQGRH
-311 PLLDQKK
+311 PLLDKKK

-349 VGLLTLMGQSGLHI
+349 VGLLTLMGQAGLHI
-363 PAFQGSSLGIFR
+363 PAFQGSSLGIFE

-407 AHKDSLVLLDELCG
+407 AHRNSLILLDELCG

-439 HDRGV
+439 HARSV

-490 SNAFAISKKLGL
+490 SNAFAISRKLGL
-502 DNHIIENASEQ
+502 DEHIIQDASGQ
-513 IDESVKDFESILAD
+513 IDQSVKDFESILAD
-527 LEQSKQTIE
+527 LEKSKQTIE
-536 QEQEEIFEYRKE
+536 QEQEEILEYRKE
-548 IESLRKS
+548 IESLRRS
-555 LKNKQDNLTEKRE
+555 LKSKQDNIKEKRD
-568 KMLRDAREEAH
+568 KLLRDAREEAH
-579 NIISEAKEIAD
+579 NIISEAKEVAD
-590 STIREYNK
+590 STIKEYNK
-598 LKKQK
+598 LKKQT

-613 HMRSDLRGRMNKLE
+613 HMRSDLRGRMTKLE
-627 NQMAYKSKKKVN
+627 NQMAYKSKKHSK
-639 KRHDASDFQIGDQVY
+639 KRHDASDFQVGDEVY
-654 VSSLS
+654 VTSLS

-694 TIKEVK
+694 TAKEVK

-714 AINKSSSIKPEI
+714 AISKSASIKPEI

-769 LHTYFK
+769 LHNYFK
-775 QLKKQKRISGYRDG
+775 LLKKQKRISGYRDG

>member
-1 MNHKV
+1 MNQKV
-6 LQTLEF
+6 FQTLEF

-18 LTGYAT
+18 LTGYAS
-24 TELGK
+24 TEMGRDLCRK
-29 ERCAALTPMEDESSI
+29 LTPMTEEAAI
-44 LNAQDQTQDALTR
+44 LAAQDQTQDALTR
-57 IYKRGNVSFL
+57 LYRRGAVSFQ
-67 GVSDLKPSLMRL
+67 GITDLRPSIARL
-79 RMKGT
+79 NMKGT
-84 LGAGELLRIAAL
+84 LGAGELLNIARL
-96 LETVKNAVDYGV
+96 LETVKNALAYHSSA
-108 RPEEELELGIDSLDE
+108 EEDMEADSLDE
-123 MFESLIPL
+123 IFEALVPL
-131 PDLLHEIRRC
+131 NDLLREIRRC
-141 IVSEEEFNDDA
+141 IISEEEISDDA
-152 SPTLKSIRR
+152 SSALKSIRR
-161 SIRQTNQKIHTQL
+161 SMKQANQKIHNQL
-174 TAMISSSSNQEKLQ
+174 TAVVSASSNQDKLQ

-198 YCIPVKQEYRSSFQ
+198 YCIPVKQAYRNSFP

-221 GNTLFIEPMAVVTL
+221 GNTLFIEPMSVVTL

-244 KEQSEIERILS
+244 REQAEIERILAL
-255 VLSEQVAFGVD
+255 LSEEASYAAED
-266 DLAHNQEVLICLDF
+266 IARNQELLVQLDF

-290 LDASKPIFREDG
+290 LDATRPIFREDG

-323 VSLGKDF
+323 VSLGQDF

-407 AHKDSLVLLDELCG
+407 AYKDSLVLLDELCG

-428 AALAISILNDL
+428 AALAISILTDL
-439 HDRGV
+439 HDRGI

-490 SNAFAISKKLGL
+490 SNAFAISRKLGL
-502 DNHIIENASEQ
+502 DEHIIENASGQ
-513 IDESVKDFESILAD
+513 IDESVKDFETILAD
-527 LEQSKQTIE
+527 LEKSKQTIE
-536 QEQEEIFEYRKE
+536 QEQEELLAYRKE
-548 IESLRKS
+548 IESLRRS
-555 LKNKQDNLTEKRE
+555 LKARQDNIKEKRE
-568 KMLRDAREEAH
+568 KTLRNAREEAQR
-579 NIISEAKEIAD
+579 ILQEAKDVAD
-590 STIREYNK
+590 QTIREYNQ
-598 LKKQK
+598 LKKQTNK
-603 NNQNANKKME
+603 DTNKKME

-627 NQMAYKSKKKVN
+627 NQMTTKKKKRSG
-639 KRHDASDFQIGDQVY
+639 KRHDAGDFHVGDEVY

-659 LAGTVQTLP
+659 LNGTVQTLP

-687 KDLEITK
+687 RDLEITK
-694 TIKEVK
+694 TAKEVK
-700 KENQRNES
+700 RENQRNENRS
-708 RNRGRT
+708 RTRT
-714 AINKSSSIKPEI
+714 AINKSATIKPEI

-735 AIAQLDK
+735 AIAELDK

-751 LNQITVVH
+751 LAQITVVH

-769 LHTYFK
+769 LHNYFK
-775 QLKKQKRISGYRDG
+775 NLKKQKRISGYRDG

-797 VTVVML
+797 VTVVTL

>member
-1 MNHKV
+1 MNQKV

-29 ERCAALTPMEDESSI
+29 LMCANLKPMTEEADI

-57 IYKRGNVSFL
+57 IYKRGNVSFF
-67 GVSDLKPSLMRL
+67 GVSDLSPSLARLKMR
-79 RMKGT
+79 GT
-84 LGAGELLRIAAL
+84 LGTGELLDIARV
-96 LETVKNAVDYGV
+96 LESVKNAVSYGV
-108 RPEEELELGIDSLDE
+108 RMEDDLEADSLDE
-123 MFESLIPL
+123 LFESLVPL
-131 PDLLHEIRRC
+131 DDLLHEIRRC
-141 IVSEEEFNDDA
+141 IISEEEISDDA
-152 SPTLKSIRR
+152 SSTLKHIRR
-161 SIRQTNQKIHTQL
+161 AMKQTNQKIHTQL
-174 TAMISSSSNQEKLQ
+174 TTLVSSASNQDKLQ

-221 GNTLFIEPMAVVTL
+221 GNTLFIEPMSVVTL

-244 KEQSEIERILS
+244 KEQSEIEHILS
-255 VLSEQVAFGVD
+255 ILSEQASYGVD
-266 DLAHNQEVLICLDF
+266 DLAHNQKTLVLLDF

-290 LDASKPIFREDG
+290 IDASKPIFREDG
-302 VINIKQGRH
+302 II
-311 PLLDQKK
+311 
-318 VVPIN
+318 
-323 VSLGKDF
+323 
-330 SMLIVTGPNTGGK
+330 
-343 TVSLKT
+343 KT
-349 VGLLTLMGQSGLHI
+349 VGLLSLMGQAGLHI

-375 EVFADIGDEQSIE
+375 EIFADIGDEQSIE

-402 SIIQQ
+402 SIVQQ
-407 AHKDSLVLLDELCG
+407 AHRDSLVLLDELCG

-428 AALAISILNDL
+428 AALAISILSDL
-439 HDRGV
+439 HGRGI

-490 SNAFAISKKLGL
+490 SNAFAISRKLGL
-502 DNHIIENASEQ
+502 DEHIIEGAADQ
-513 IDESVKDFESILAD
+513 IDESVKDFETILAD
-527 LEQSKQTIE
+527 LEKSKQTIE
-536 QEQEEIFEYRKE
+536 KEQEEILEYRKE
-548 IESLRKS
+548 IETLRRS
-555 LKNKQDNLTEKRE
+555 LKSRQDNIKEKRD

-598 LKKQK
+598 LKKQNK
-603 NNQNANKKME
+603 NPDTNKKME
-613 HMRSDLRGRMNKLE
+613 HMRSDLRGRMTKLE
-627 NQMAYKSKKKVN
+627 GQMAYKSKKKN
-639 KRHDASDFQIGDQVY
+639 KKRHEANDFHVGDEVY
-654 VSSLS
+654 VTSLS
-659 LAGTVQTLP
+659 LAGTVSTLP

-694 TIKEVK
+694 TAKDVK
-700 KENQRNES
+700 RENQRNES

-714 AINKSSSIKPEI
+714 AINKSASIRPEI

-751 LNQITVVH
+751 LAQITVVH

-769 LHTYFK
+769 LHNYFK

-797 VTVVML
+797 VTVVIL

>member
-1 MNHKV
+1 MNQKV
-6 LQTLEF
+6 FQTLEF
-12 DKIINI
+12 DKIIKI
-18 LTGYAT
+18 LTGYAS
-24 TELGK
+24 TEMGK
-29 ERCAALTPMEDESSI
+29 DLCQKLTPMTKEADI
-44 LNAQDQTQDALTR
+44 LTAQDHTEDALTR
-57 IYKRGNVSFL
+57 LYRRGSVSFS
-67 GVSDLKPSLMRL
+67 GITDLKPSIARL
-79 RMKGT
+79 NMKAS
-84 LGAGELLRIAAL
+84 LGSGELLNIAKL
-96 LETVKNAVDYGV
+96 LETVKNAAAYNSG
-108 RPEEELELGIDSLDE
+108 EEDDMEADSLDE
-123 MFESLIPL
+123 IFDALVPL
-131 PDLLHEIRRC
+131 NDLLREIRRC
-141 IVSEEEFNDDA
+141 ILSEDEISDDA
-152 SPTLKSIRR
+152 SSSLKSIRR
-161 SIRQTNQKIHTQL
+161 SIKQVNQKIHNQL
-174 TAMISSSSNQEKLQ
+174 TAVVSASSNQDKLQ

-198 YCIPVKQEYRSSFQ
+198 YCIPVKQAYRNSFP

-221 GNTLFIEPMAVVTL
+221 GNTLFIEPMSVVAL
-235 NNELKELEG
+235 NNERKELEG
-244 KEQSEIERILS
+244 RELAEIERILAL
-255 VLSEQVAFGVD
+255 LSEQASYASED
-266 DLAHNQEVLICLDF
+266 IARNQELLVQLDF

-290 LDASKPIFREDG
+290 LDATRPIFREDG

-323 VSLGKDF
+323 VSLGQDF
-330 SMLIVTGPNTGGK
+330 SMLIITGPNTGGK

-349 VGLLTLMGQSGLHI
+349 VGLLTLMGQAGLHI

-407 AHKDSLVLLDELCG
+407 AYKDSLVLLDELCG

-428 AALAISILNDL
+428 AALAISILTDL
-439 HDRGV
+439 HDRGI

-469 CEFDVE
+469 CEFNVE

-490 SNAFAISKKLGL
+490 SNAFAISRKLGL
-502 DNHIIENASEQ
+502 DEHIIKSASGQ
-513 IDESVKDFESILAD
+513 IDESVKDFETILAD
-527 LEQSKQTIE
+527 LEKSKQTIE
-536 QEQEEIFEYRKE
+536 QEQEEILAYRKE
-548 IESLRKS
+548 IESLRRS
-555 LKNKQDNLTEKRE
+555 LKARQDNIKEKKE
-568 KMLRDAREEAH
+568 KTLRNAREEAQR
-579 NIISEAKEIAD
+579 ILQEAKDVAD
-590 STIREYNK
+590 QTIREYNQ
-598 LKKQK
+598 LKKQTNK
-603 NNQNANKKME
+603 DTNKKME

-627 NQMAYKSKKKVN
+627 NQMAYKKKKRSG
-639 KRHDASDFQIGDQVY
+639 KRHDAGDFHVGDEVY

-659 LAGTVQTLP
+659 LNGTVQTLP

-694 TIKEVK
+694 TAKQVK
-700 KENQRNES
+700 RDNQRNENRS
-708 RNRGRT
+708 RTRT
-714 AINKSSSIKPEI
+714 AMNKSATIKPEI

-751 LNQITVVH
+751 LAQITVVH

-769 LHTYFK
+769 LHNYFK
-775 QLKKQKRISGYRDG
+775 TLKKQKRISGYRDG

-797 VTVVML
+797 VTIVTL

>member
-1 MNHKV
+1 MNQKV
-6 LQTLEF
+6 FQTLEF
-12 DKIINI
+12 DKIIKI
-18 LTGYAT
+18 LTGYAS
-24 TELGK
+24 TEMGK
-29 ERCAALTPMEDESSI
+29 DLCQKLTPMTEEADI
-44 LNAQDQTQDALTR
+44 LNAQDHTEDALTR
-57 IYKRGNVSFL
+57 LYRRGSVSFS
-67 GVSDLKPSLMRL
+67 GITDLKPSIARL
-79 RMKGT
+79 NMKAS
-84 LGAGELLRIAAL
+84 LGAGELLNIAKL
-96 LETVKNAVDYGV
+96 LETVKNAAAYNSG
-108 RPEEELELGIDSLDE
+108 EEDDMETDSLDE
-123 MFESLIPL
+123 IFDALVPL
-131 PDLLHEIRRC
+131 NDLLREIRRC
-141 IVSEEEFNDDA
+141 ILSEDEISDDA
-152 SPTLKSIRR
+152 SSSLKSIRR
-161 SIRQTNQKIHTQL
+161 SIKQVNRKIHNQL
-174 TAMISSSSNQEKLQ
+174 TAVVSASSNQDKLQ

-198 YCIPVKQEYRSSFQ
+198 YCIPVKQAYRNSFP

-221 GNTLFIEPMAVVTL
+221 GNTLFIEPMSVVAL
-235 NNELKELEG
+235 NNERKELEG
-244 KEQSEIERILS
+244 RELAEIERILAL
-255 VLSEQVAFGVD
+255 LSEQASYASED
-266 DLAHNQEVLICLDF
+266 IARNQELLVQLDF

-290 LDASKPIFREDG
+290 LNATRPIFREDG

-323 VSLGKDF
+323 VSLGQDF
-330 SMLIVTGPNTGGK
+330 SMLIITGPNTGGK

-349 VGLLTLMGQSGLHI
+349 VGLLTLMGQAGLHI

-407 AHKDSLVLLDELCG
+407 AYKDSLVLLDELCG

-428 AALAISILNDL
+428 AALAISILTDL
-439 HDRGV
+439 HDRGI

-469 CEFDVE
+469 CEFNVE

-490 SNAFAISKKLGL
+490 SNAFAISRKLGL
-502 DNHIIENASEQ
+502 DEHIIKSASGQ
-513 IDESVKDFESILAD
+513 IDESVKDFETILAD
-527 LEQSKQTIE
+527 LEKSKQTIE
-536 QEQEEIFEYRKE
+536 QEQEEILAYRKE
-548 IESLRKS
+548 IESLRRS
-555 LKNKQDNLTEKRE
+555 LKARQDNIKEKKE
-568 KMLRDAREEAH
+568 KTLRNAREEAQR
-579 NIISEAKEIAD
+579 ILQEAKDVAD
-590 STIREYNK
+590 QTIREYNQ
-598 LKKQK
+598 LKKQTNK
-603 NNQNANKKME
+603 DTNKKME
-613 HMRSDLRGRMNKLE
+613 HMRSDLRSRMNKLE
-627 NQMAYKSKKKVN
+627 NQMAYKKKKRSG
-639 KRHDASDFQIGDQVY
+639 KRHDAGDFHVGDEVY

-659 LAGTVQTLP
+659 LNGTVQTLP

-694 TIKEVK
+694 TAKEVK
-700 KENQRNES
+700 RDNQRNENRS
-708 RNRGRT
+708 RTRT
-714 AINKSSSIKPEI
+714 AMNKSATIKPEI

-751 LNQITVVH
+751 LAQITVVH

-769 LHTYFK
+769 LHNYFK
-775 QLKKQKRISGYRDG
+775 TLKKQKRISGYRDG

-797 VTVVML
+797 VTIVTL

>member
-1 MNHKV
+1 MNQKV
-6 LQTLEF
+6 FQTLEF
-12 DKIINI
+12 DKIIKI
-18 LTGYAT
+18 LTGYAS
-24 TELGK
+24 TEMGRDLCRK
-29 ERCAALTPMEDESSI
+29 LTPMTKETDI
-44 LNAQDQTQDALTR
+44 LNAQDHTQDALTR
-57 IYKRGNVSFL
+57 IYRRGSISFS
-67 GVSDLKPSLMRL
+67 GITDLKPSIARL
-79 RMKGT
+79 NMKGS
-84 LGAGELLRIAAL
+84 LGAGELLNIAKL
-96 LETVKNAVDYGV
+96 LETVKNAAAYNSSEDDDM
-108 RPEEELELGIDSLDE
+108 EADSLDE
-123 MFESLIPL
+123 IFEALVPL
-131 PDLLHEIRRC
+131 NDLLREIRRC
-141 IVSEEEFNDDA
+141 IISEEEISDDA
-152 SPTLKSIRR
+152 SSALKSIRR
-161 SIRQTNQKIHTQL
+161 SMKQANQKIHNQL
-174 TAMISSSSNQEKLQ
+174 TAVVSASSNQDKLQ

-198 YCIPVKQEYRSSFQ
+198 YCIPVKQAYRNSFP

-221 GNTLFIEPMAVVTL
+221 GNTLFIEPMSVVTL

-244 KEQSEIERILS
+244 REQAEIEKILS
-255 VLSEQVAFGVD
+255 LLSEEASYAAD
-266 DLAHNQEVLICLDF
+266 DLARNQDLLVQLDF

-290 LDASKPIFREDG
+290 LDASRPIFREDG

-323 VSLGKDF
+323 VSLGQDF
-330 SMLIVTGPNTGGK
+330 SMLIITGPNTGGK

-349 VGLLTLMGQSGLHI
+349 VGLLTLMGQAGLHI

-407 AHKDSLVLLDELCG
+407 AYKDSLVLLDELCG

-428 AALAISILNDL
+428 AALAISILTDL
-439 HDRGV
+439 HDRGI

-490 SNAFAISKKLGL
+490 SNAFAISRKLGL
-502 DNHIIENASEQ
+502 DEHIIEGASGQ
-513 IDESVKDFESILAD
+513 IDESVKDFETILAD
-527 LEQSKQTIE
+527 LEKSKQTIE
-536 QEQEEIFEYRKE
+536 QEQEEILAYRKE
-548 IESLRKS
+548 IESLRRS
-555 LKNKQDNLTEKRE
+555 LKARQDNIKEKRE
-568 KMLRDAREEAH
+568 KTLRNAREEAQQ
-579 NIISEAKEIAD
+579 ILQEAKDVAD
-590 STIREYNK
+590 QTIREYNQ
-598 LKKQK
+598 LKKQTNK
-603 NNQNANKKME
+603 DTNKKME

-627 NQMAYKSKKKVN
+627 NQMTSRKKKRSG
-639 KRHDASDFQIGDQVY
+639 KRNDAGDFHVGDEVY

-659 LAGTVQTLP
+659 LNGTVQTLP

-687 KDLEITK
+687 RDLEITK
-694 TIKEVK
+694 TAKEVK
-700 KENQRNES
+700 RENQRNE
-708 RNRGRT
+708 NRGRART
-714 AINKSSSIKPEI
+714 AMNKSATIKPEI

-735 AIAQLDK
+735 AIAELDK

-751 LNQITVVH
+751 LAQITVVH

-769 LHTYFK
+769 LHNYFK
-775 QLKKQKRISGYRDG
+775 TLKKQKRISGYRDG

-797 VTVVML
+797 VTVVTL

>member
-1 MNHKV
+1 MNQKV

-12 DKIINI
+12 DKIIKI
-18 LTGYAT
+18 LTEYAT

-29 ERCAALTPMEDESSI
+29 AMCSALTPMTEENDI

-57 IYKRGNVSFL
+57 IYKRGNVSFF
-67 GVSDLKPSLMRL
+67 GVSDLTPSLARL
-79 RMKGT
+79 KMKGT
-84 LGAGELLRIAAL
+84 LGIGELLDIARL
-96 LETVKNAVDYGV
+96 LETTKNAISYGV
-108 RPEEELELGIDSLDE
+108 RTEEDLEADSLDTL
-123 MFESLIPL
+123 FESLVPME
-131 PDLLHEIRRC
+131 DLLREIRRC
-141 IVSEEEFNDDA
+141 IISEEEISDDA
-152 SPTLKSIRR
+152 SSTLKSIRR
-161 SIRQTNQKIHTQL
+161 AMKQANQKIHTQL
-174 TAMISSSSNQEKLQ
+174 TTVVSSASNQDKLQ

-198 YCIPVKQEYRSSFQ
+198 YCIPVKQEYRNSFQ
-212 GMIHDQSAS
+212 GMIHDRSAS
-221 GNTLFIEPMAVVTL
+221 GNTLFIEPMAVVAL

-244 KEQSEIERILS
+244 KEQTEIERILS
-255 VLSEQVAFGVD
+255 LLSEQASYGIE
-266 DLAHNQEVLICLDF
+266 DLSQNQKTLILLDF

-290 LDASKPIFREDG
+290 LDASKPTFRDDG
-302 VINIKQGRH
+302 IINIKQGCH
-311 PLLDQKK
+311 PLLDKK
-318 VVPIN
+318 QVVPIN
-323 VSLGKDF
+323 ISLGKDF

-349 VGLLTLMGQSGLHI
+349 VGLLTLMGQAGLHI

-402 SIIQQ
+402 SIVQQ
-407 AHKDSLVLLDELCG
+407 AHRDSLVLLDELCG

-428 AALAISILNDL
+428 AALAISILTDL
-439 HDRGV
+439 HDRGI

-490 SNAFAISKKLGL
+490 SNAFAISRKLGL
-502 DNHIIENASEQ
+502 DEHIIEGASGQ
-513 IDESVKDFESILAD
+513 IDQSVKDFETILAD
-527 LEQSKQTIE
+527 LEKSKQTIE
-536 QEQEEIFEYRKE
+536 QEQAEILEYRKE
-548 IESLRKS
+548 IESLRRS
-555 LKNKQDNLTEKRE
+555 LKARQDNIKEKRE
-568 KMLRDAREEAH
+568 KLLRDAREEAH

-590 STIREYNK
+590 STIKEYNQ
-598 LKKQK
+598 LKKQT
-603 NNQNANKKME
+603 NHQNANKKME

-627 NQMAYKSKKKVN
+627 HQMAYKTKKQNK
-639 KRHDASDFQIGDQVY
+639 KRHDASDFQVGDEVY
-654 VSSLS
+654 VTSLS

-694 TIKEVK
+694 TSQQVK
-700 KENQRNES
+700 RENQRNES

-714 AINKSSSIKPEI
+714 AISKSASIKPEI

-735 AIAQLDK
+735 AVSQLDK

-775 QLKKQKRISGYRDG
+775 QLKKQHRISGYRDG

-797 VTVVML
+797 VTVVLL

>member
-1 MNHKV
+1 MNQKV
-6 LQTLEF
+6 FQTLEF
-12 DKIINI
+12 DKIIKI
-18 LTGYAT
+18 LTGYAS
-24 TELGK
+24 TEMGK
-29 ERCAALTPMEDESSI
+29 DLCQKLTPMTKEADI
-44 LNAQDQTQDALTR
+44 LTAQDHTEDALTR
-57 IYKRGNVSFL
+57 LYRRGSVSFS
-67 GVSDLKPSLMRL
+67 GITDLKPSIARL
-79 RMKGT
+79 NMKAS
-84 LGAGELLRIAAL
+84 LGSGELLNIAKL
-96 LETVKNAVDYGV
+96 LETVKNAAAYNSG
-108 RPEEELELGIDSLDE
+108 EEDDMEADSLDE
-123 MFESLIPL
+123 IFDALVPL
-131 PDLLHEIRRC
+131 NDLLREIRRC
-141 IVSEEEFNDDA
+141 ILSEDEISDDA
-152 SPTLKSIRR
+152 SSSLKSIRR
-161 SIRQTNQKIHTQL
+161 SIKQVNQKIHNQL
-174 TAMISSSSNQEKLQ
+174 TAVVSASSNQDKLQ

-198 YCIPVKQEYRSSFQ
+198 YCIPVKQAYRNSFP

-221 GNTLFIEPMAVVTL
+221 GNTLFIEPMSVVAL
-235 NNELKELEG
+235 NNERKELEG
-244 KEQSEIERILS
+244 RELAEIERILAL
-255 VLSEQVAFGVD
+255 LSEQASYASED
-266 DLAHNQEVLICLDF
+266 IARNQELLVQLDF

-290 LDASKPIFREDG
+290 LDATRPIFREDG

-323 VSLGKDF
+323 VSLGQDF
-330 SMLIVTGPNTGGK
+330 SMLIITGPNTGGK

-349 VGLLTLMGQSGLHI
+349 VGLLTLMGQAGLHI

-407 AHKDSLVLLDELCG
+407 AYKDSLVLLDELCG

-428 AALAISILNDL
+428 AALAISILTDL
-439 HDRGV
+439 HDRGI

-469 CEFDVE
+469 CEFNVE

-490 SNAFAISKKLGL
+490 SNAFAISRKLGL
-502 DNHIIENASEQ
+502 DEHIIKSASGQ
-513 IDESVKDFESILAD
+513 IDESVKDFETILAD
-527 LEQSKQTIE
+527 LEKSKQTIE
-536 QEQEEIFEYRKE
+536 QEQEEILAYRKE
-548 IESLRKS
+548 IESLRRS
-555 LKNKQDNLTEKRE
+555 LKARQDNIKEKKE
-568 KMLRDAREEAH
+568 KTLRNAREEAQR
-579 NIISEAKEIAD
+579 ILQEAKDVAD
-590 STIREYNK
+590 QTIREYNQ
-598 LKKQK
+598 LKKQTNK
-603 NNQNANKKME
+603 DTNKKME
-613 HMRSDLRGRMNKLE
+613 HMRSDLRSRMNKLE
-627 NQMAYKSKKKVN
+627 NQMAYKKKKRSG
-639 KRHDASDFQIGDQVY
+639 KRHDAGDFHVGDEVY

-659 LAGTVQTLP
+659 LNGTVQTLP

-694 TIKEVK
+694 TAKEVK
-700 KENQRNES
+700 RDNQRNENRS
-708 RNRGRT
+708 RTRT
-714 AINKSSSIKPEI
+714 AMNKSATIKPEI

-751 LNQITVVH
+751 LAQITVVH

-769 LHTYFK
+769 LHNYFK
-775 QLKKQKRISGYRDG
+775 TLKKQKRISGYRDG

-797 VTVVML
+797 VTIVTL